1 MEFIAILALGILSGQ
16 IASTLY
22 GGYSLG
28 ALGNAI
34 AGVTGALL
42 LGKLLSSVLGI
53 SAYLAMFA
61 GGTVGTLLILIVFS
75 AAESLM
81 SKKKRLF

>member
-16 IASTLY
+16 IASVLY

-34 AGVTGALL
+34 AGVTGALF
-42 LGKLLSSVLGI
+42 LGKLLSVILGI
-53 SAYLAMFA
+53 STYLAMFA
-61 GGTVGTLLILIVFS
+61 GGAVGTLLILIVFS